1 MEEANRNKLR
11 YQPVTALRE
20 EETVRLMFS
29 YCGCT
34 PEVKLNIEWQM
45 ALLAKRINLDMTDGM
60 VTLSALHW
68 VENFKLCNKHL
79 CLLARHLGLV
89 TRRFR

>member
-1 MEEANRNKLR
+1 
-11 YQPVTALRE
+11 
-20 EETVRLMFS
+20 
-29 YCGCT
+29 
-34 PEVKLNIEWQM
+34 M
-45 ALLAKRINLDMTDGM
+45 AFLAKRINLDMTDGM

-89 TRRFR
+89 TRKVPIVDLRS